1 MLYTAK
7 LLVQG
12 SPQFQ
17 HCCCS
22 VAQTCIFVCDPM
34 DCSTPGLPVPYHPL
48 EFAQVH
54 VHWISD
60 AIQPSHPPTSSSLS
74 ALNLSHHQ
82 ELPVSQLLASGDQ
95 NTGASASASVF
106 PMNIQGRF
114 PLGLTGLI
122 SLLYKGLS
130 DVFSSTTLQR
140 HQFFGTLPSWR
151 SALKT
156 VCVYWEDHSLDNM
169 DLCWQS
175 DVSTLQH
182 TV

>member
-1 MLYTAK
+1 
-7 LLVQG
+7 
-12 SPQFQ
+12 
-17 HCCCS
+17 
-22 VAQTCIFVCDPM
+22 M
-34 DCSTPGLPVPYHPL
+34 DCSTPGLPVPYHLL

-60 AIQPSHPPTSSSLS
+60 AIQPSLPLTPFSLS

-82 ELPVSQLLASGDQ
+82 ELFQWVSCWHQVTKILELQ
-95 NTGASASASVF
+95 HHHVF

-140 HQFFGTLPSWR
+140 HQFSGTLPSWR

-156 VCVYWEDHSLDNM
+156 VCDYWEDHRLDNI

-175 DVSTLQH
+175 YVSTLQH
-182 TV
+182 TI